1 MGRAR
6 KKRGLKK
13 WSFQREGGPV
23 TLPPAPWDYGATG
36 PANRVGLE
44 MEDAVDTTG
53 DGTTPNPNRVTRVRR
68 IDLLETWHRRFRSGA
83 REYDA
88 GPLSPHITTR
98 QYNAAV
104 ALRDAYEATLRAPG
118 WPDNDRVQSSPKPDH
133 AVTIQIDRMSR
144 YHAVARH
151 VATEDWPILRR
162 CVIDGQSPGGT
173 GWVYYQAMQHLR
185 EALDRLATGMG
196 A

>member
-1 MGRAR
+1 MGRA
-6 KKRGLKK
+6 KKRAMKTDGV
-13 WSFQREGGPV
+13 PV
-23 TLPPAPWDYGATG
+23 TLAAPPWDYGATG
-36 PANRVGLE
+36 PANRAGLE
-44 MEDAVDTTG
+44 MEDAVDATG

-68 IDLLETWHRRFRSGA
+68 IDMLEAWHRRYRIGK

-88 GPLSPHITTR
+88 GPPSPHITTR

-104 ALRDAYEATLRAPG
+104 ALRDAYEATLRTPG

-151 VATEDWPILRR
+151 VVDNDWPILRR

-173 GWVYYQAMQHLR
+173 GLVYYQAMQHLR